1 LYPIINQMER
11 AARFA
16 HDDTLQAKLDKLD
29 ALLTQSSTPRQDAA
43 LLFEMLS
50 LPNDGRYPALELTP
64 QQSRQRTFEAL
75 VSQVTTLSRQNPVLM
90 IFEDAH
96 WSDPTSIELLNQI
109 ADRIQTLRV
118 LLVVTFRPEFN
129 APWVGQAY
137 VTAVTLSRL
146 TRRELETMIDRVI
159 GNKLLSGGVRQDII
173 ERTDG
178 IPLFVEE
185 MTKAVL
191 EAENE
196 DEVQLTAAAV
206 PSSALAV
213 PASLH
218 ASLMARLDRL
228 GPAKEVAQ
236 IGAAVGR
243 EFSHTLL
250 QAMVGKPE
258 AELRSALDRLMTA
271 GLFFRQGVPPHAS
284 YLFKHALVQD
294 AAYGT
299 LLRNRRQQ
307 LHARIAATLEGQFPE
322 TVETQPELMA
332 RHCAEAGLVEK
343 AVGYWTLAGE
353 WAVKRDANAEA
364 TRHFRRALE
373 LLEKQPEA
381 PERSEAELKVLTK
394 LGPALHSIRGFG
406 APEVETA
413 YLRARELCE
422 QLGKPVELFQA
433 LWGLWVNRVGRE
445 QWDMARPI
453 ADELLT
459 FAQRLGDRALLLEAH
474 HAMCPTMLWVGE
486 PQGTRTHGEQGMAL
500 YDREQHETLA
510 FLFGNHDPGVCC
522 TMHSA
527 MALWFLGYSQ
537 KAVERSRTGIAMAR
551 ELSHTGTLVGEL
563 PFAGIIH
570 QLRREA
576 PAVRKIAESLIAL
589 STEHGFPQW
598 LAFGNVLDSWAQA
611 EQLDEVGL
619 VVQLRGAINKY
630 RAQYE
635 PYVPYF
641 LALLA
646 AIELAYEKADE
657 GLATVSNALEMT
669 ERTGSRLM
677 HPELYR
683 LKGELLLL
691 SRGPGPEPD
700 AEVAF
705 RHAIEIARRQN
716 TKSWEL
722 RASASLARLLSRQG
736 KRNEARQTLAAIF
749 GWFTEGFDTRDLKE
763 AKALLEELAS

>member
-1 LYPIINQMER
+1 
-11 AARFA
+11 
-16 HDDTLQAKLDKLD
+16 
-29 ALLTQSSTPRQDAA
+29 
-43 LLFEMLS
+43 
-50 LPNDGRYPALELTP
+50 
-64 QQSRQRTFEAL
+64 
-75 VSQVTTLSRQNPVLM
+75 
-90 IFEDAH
+90 
-96 WSDPTSIELLNQI
+96 
-109 ADRIQTLRV
+109 
-118 LLVVTFRPEFN
+118 
-129 APWVGQAY
+129 
-137 VTAVTLSRL
+137 
-146 TRRELETMIDRVI
+146 MIDRVI

-250 QAMVGKPE
+250 QAVVGKPE

-474 HAMCPTMLWVGE
+474 HACVQLCSGSASHRARERTASKEWRSMIGSS
-486 PQGTRTHGEQGMAL
+486 TR
-500 YDREQHETLA
+500 RWP
-510 FLFGNHDPGVCC
+510 FFFGNHDPGVCC

-551 ELSHTGTLVGEL
+551 ELSYVGTLVGEL

-736 KRNEARQTLAAIF
+736 KRNEARQMLAALF

-763 AKALLEELAS
+763 AKALLEELA